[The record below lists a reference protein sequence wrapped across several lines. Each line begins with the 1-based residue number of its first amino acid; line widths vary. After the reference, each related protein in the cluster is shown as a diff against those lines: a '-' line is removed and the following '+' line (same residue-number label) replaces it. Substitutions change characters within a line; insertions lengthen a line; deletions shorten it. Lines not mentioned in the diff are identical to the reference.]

1 MSEADPRWQVL
12 SSEVVFS
19 ARPFV
24 EIARQRV
31 ALPDGRVIPDFHQA
45 WIIDYAI
52 ICAENDQGQVVMER
66 LYKHGVRD
74 VTLIFPGGGIQTGED
89 PLIAA
94 QRELLEETGY
104 AARHWQLLQKLVVHA
119 NYGCGH
125 AYFYHATGATQVQAA
140 QHDDL
145 EDIQV
150 ELHPRAELGVLVKS
164 GQIALID
171 CVAMLAALNLATP
184 G

>member
-1 MSEADPRWQVL
+1 MSEPDPKWQVL
-12 SSEVVFS
+12 ASEVVFS

-24 EIARQRV
+24 EISRQQV
-31 ALPDGRVIPDFHQA
+31 ALPDGRVISDFHQA

-52 ICAENDQGQVVMER
+52 ICAETDQGEVVMER

-74 VTLIFPGGGIQTGED
+74 VTLIFPGGGIVDGED
-89 PLIAA
+89 PLAA
-94 QRELLEETGY
+94 ARRELLEETGY
-104 AARHWQLLQKLVVHA
+104 AATHWTLLQKLVVHS

-125 AYFYHATGATQVQAA
+125 AYFYHAKGARLVQPPV
-140 QHDDL
+140 HDDL

-150 ELHPRAELGVLVKS
+150 ELHPRAALGALVKS
-164 GQIALID
+164 GQIELID
-171 CVAMLAALNLATP
+171 CVAMLGALNLQEQ